1 MRQTPIAIVNPN
13 SNGGQ
18 TGKNWDS
25 IEVTLKKY
33 FGDDIKTVFTKAAGD
48 GTILA
53 RKYLKNGY
61 KNIIPIGGDGM
72 INEVANGFLKEK
84 Q

>member
-25 IEVTLKKY
+25 IEVTLK
-33 FGDDIKTVFTKAAGD
+33 
-48 GTILA
+48 
-53 RKYLKNGY
+53 
-61 KNIIPIGGDGM
+61 NIFMMSNLLNISYY
-72 INEVANGFLKEK
+72 
-84 Q
+84 